1 MAVDN
6 TSAKVKVGCKLSE
19 LFKSNAGMKEGDG
32 LPTAV
37 CNIALRSVINKIV

>member
-6 TSAKVKVGCKLSE
+6 TSAKVKVGNKLSE
-19 LFKSNAGMKEGDG
+19 PFKFIDGMKEGDG

-37 CNIALRSVINKIV
+37 CNIVLHSIINKIV

>member
-1 MAVDN
+1 MDS

-32 LPTAV
+32 LPTAL
-37 CNIALRSVINKIV
+37 CNIALQSIINKIV